1 MKKKWLCL
9 SVIGAL
15 LLAGCGQETPP
26 PAGSGEPK
34 KPDGAVQQLPE
45 DTLDAQKIVTDFF
58 ASPYAYEITTEEHL
72 GDDPGAPAPAAAE
85 GKIIPSPYREYQM
98 IDDIEIFYEGDGE
111 LVTVM
116 TRRGVNWVRTEEYRS
131 YHFGFGQK
139 DMTFTEISRQE
150 TTGQSSRVFA
160 ASYTETLTSLDNED
174 LSLTAEISQMYFIDP
189 DTEQVIRIET
199 DLSDY
204 TQKRLMLI
212 DMADNGTSE
221 ADAAAKVADISKK
234 EIMNI
239 TAYGDD
245 VVIDPMPEA
254 E

>member
-26 PAGSGEPK
+26 EAGSGEPE
-34 KPDGAVQQLPE
+34 KPDGAVQQLPD
-45 DTLDAQKIVTDFF
+45 DTLDASAIVSDFF
-58 ASPYAYEITTEEHL
+58 DTSYAYEKTTEETL
-72 GDDPGAPAPAAAE
+72 ADDPGTPTPLVTK

-98 IDDIEIFYEGDGE
+98 TDDIEVFYEGDDE

-116 TRRGVNWVRTEEYRS
+116 TRRGVNWVRTEEYRQ

-139 DMTFTEISRQE
+139 DMTFTEIARQE
-150 TTGQSSRVFA
+150 TTGQSSRTFT
-160 ASYTETLTSLDNED
+160 ASYTETLTSLDNKD

-189 DTEQVIRIET
+189 DTKQVTRIET

-204 TQKRLMLI
+204 TQKQLMLI

-221 ADAAAKVADISKK
+221 ADAAAKVADVTKR

-245 VVIDPMPEA
+245 VVIEPMPKSE
-254 E
+254 